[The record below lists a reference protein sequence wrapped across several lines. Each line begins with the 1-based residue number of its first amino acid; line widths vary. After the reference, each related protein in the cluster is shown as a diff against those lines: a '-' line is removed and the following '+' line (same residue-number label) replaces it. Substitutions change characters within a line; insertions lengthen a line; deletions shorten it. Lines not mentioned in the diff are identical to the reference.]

1 VRVAGG
7 AIRGEVPGVGVLV
20 GMPRGLTPSRR
31 FAGRGIHGAHRART
45 RPDQPRAAPQTRRSR
60 RRVRPRARNRRR
72 SARPEA
78 RSRPGARAAQSGTSA
93 PAAKPAAEVPPT
105 PLAPRDGH
113 HARSPT
119 RSLAEPHRPR
129 SDYGRP
135 TDRGPRQCGADEHNG
150 RPPDRESAQ
159 SVEWRH
165 FAPANG
171 VVAETARPRPR
182 EALRSP
188 CHPRQPVLSRSHP
201 APRSSARPSRSAG
214 RYGPTRGDRRASD
227 RRRCLTGIT
236 IHRNNVVAGHELLS
250 GDLNSRTA
258 TSAPAGITPHSACAT

>member
-105 PLAPRDGH
+105 PLAPRDGTTH
-113 HARSPT
+113 GHRRAPWPSLIAHDPIMDARRTVALDNAAPTSITADRPIGRVPSPSNGGT
-119 RSLAEPHRPR
+119 LRPR
-129 SDYGRP
+129 TASS
-135 TDRGPRQCGADEHNG
+135 PRQ
-150 RPPDRESAQ
+150 
-159 SVEWRH
+159 
-165 FAPANG
+165 
-171 VVAETARPRPR
+171 
-182 EALRSP
+182 
-188 CHPRQPVLSRSHP
+188 
-201 APRSSARPSRSAG
+201 
-214 RYGPTRGDRRASD
+214 RGLDLVRLCDRRATHASQCCLDHIPLHGHQLD
-227 RRRCLTGIT
+227 RREAPVGTGPHEAT
-236 IHRNNVVAGHELLS
+236 VAHRIAG
-250 GDLNSRTA
+250 A
-258 TSAPAGITPHSACAT
+258 A